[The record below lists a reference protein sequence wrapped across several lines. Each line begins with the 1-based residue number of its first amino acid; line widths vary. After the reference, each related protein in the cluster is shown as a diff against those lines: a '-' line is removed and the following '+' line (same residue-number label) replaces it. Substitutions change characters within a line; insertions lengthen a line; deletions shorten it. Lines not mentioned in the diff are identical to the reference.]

1 MHLRPVRN
9 AAASRAE
16 RNRTD
21 PGTAHIR
28 AIHTHATPMRATYLQ
43 TPMPIPFSLCHS
55 PDLTD
60 PPHATNT
67 LHIHVYVRRPR
78 CTHADSSR
86 ILCTRCPTAQPPPP
100 SHPPPGGGGG
110 GNPLS
115 PLRTGGRGAQTPELR
130 PLAWGRC
137 VSREGG
143 EDCSFP
149 CARSHPTRRVGGG
162 GRGGLL
168 RPPLCGWC
176 RSGSNP
182 KARKP

>member
-9 AAASRAE
+9 AVASRAE

-28 AIHTHATPMRATYLQ
+28 AIHTHATPMRATYLH

-67 LHIHVYVRRPR
+67 LHIYVRRPR

-86 ILCTRCPTAQPPPP
+86 ILCTRCPPRHPPTPLQGGAGEGPPPP
-100 SHPPPGGGGG
+100 PLCTEGEGPLTSRTPPSRPGEVHLLAGGGGPHVSVRSIAPDPQG
-110 GNPLS
+110 WRRSVRRPAPPTPVLVV
-115 PLRTGGRGAQTPELR
+115 RT
-130 PLAWGRC
+130 
-137 VSREGG
+137 
-143 EDCSFP
+143 
-149 CARSHPTRRVGGG
+149 
-162 GRGGLL
+162 
-168 RPPLCGWC
+168 
-176 RSGSNP
+176 GSNP